1 MNKTQSTAKKIS
13 KKEAK
18 VLVYNKLAD
27 ALAEFKKDVKPKKFE
42 TKLKKA
48 SKLFAT
54 DIAKATHKHNNG
66 NVKKTHKKVTKNKAE
81 KKQEHETVESN

>member
-13 KKEAK
+13 KKEAQ

-54 DIAKATHKHNNG
+54 DIAKATHKHSNG
-66 NVKKTHKKVTKNKAE
+66 KLKKAREKITKTKVEE
-81 KKQEHETVESN
+81 KHEHETAE